1 MNNSNNN
8 TPFSVEDVNWEELS
22 AIGILKDELEL
33 AGELDTLLEGEK
45 TNVIPL
51 SLVLLGVD
59 VVMDATL
66 QLVRK
71 GDSPLRWKNPDQ
83 VVHSL
88 KRCRSR
94 IYS

>member
-1 MNNSNNN
+1 MGTYKNN
-8 TPFSVEDVNWEELS
+8 TPFKVEDVNWDELS

-33 AGELDTLLEGEK
+33 AGELEPLLQGEK

-71 GDSPLRWKNPDQ
+71 GDSPLLEIIGIQPAAK
-83 VVHSL
+83 
-88 KRCRSR
+88 
-94 IYS
+94 